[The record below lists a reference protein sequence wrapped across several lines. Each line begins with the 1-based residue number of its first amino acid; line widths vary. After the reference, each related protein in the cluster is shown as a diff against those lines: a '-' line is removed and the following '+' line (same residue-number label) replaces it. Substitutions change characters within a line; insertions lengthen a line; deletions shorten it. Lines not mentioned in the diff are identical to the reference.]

1 MDPLRE
7 IGKTLLVIGAVLVGR
22 RRVALVWSKTTV
34 PDRPASR
41 RHRDSRSQRQL
52 LFPHRDLHYR
62 ERVVYSLDVDSEFVP
77 ALIS

>member
-1 MDPLRE
+1 MDPFRE
-7 IGKTLLVIGAVLVGR
+7 IGKTLLVIGAVLVGLG
-22 RRVALVWSKTTV
+22 VLLLSGAKITV

-52 LFPHRDLHYR
+52 LFSHRDLHRR
-62 ERVVYSLDVDSEFVP
+62 ERIVYSLNVDSEFVP